1 MFVDCIAASSR
12 ASSCDDCDDSDGL
25 PSIPSL
31 PLPALMPLH
40 AHDFTIASPQFRCR
54 STSPANLFARAGTA
68 TSPHSTRLR
77 CTNPAKLVSAVSLLT
92 GSPIVPSVKAC
103 SPSPSSV
110 SDQVLRRTN
119 HFDCTCRPPPTHSK
133 EVSVLIQVVARVAAF
148 CGSKSLKRQAAQ
160 EEEGQPWQR
169 KQKL

>member
-1 MFVDCIAASSR
+1 MVADCITASPR

-31 PLPALMPLH
+31 PRPALMPLH
-40 AHDFTIASPQFRCR
+40 ALDASHQFRCR
-54 STSPANLFARAGTA
+54 STSPAALFAHAGKA

-77 CTNPAKLVSAVSLLT
+77 CTNPVQLASAVSLLT
-92 GSPIVPSVKAC
+92 GSPIVSSVKAC

-119 HFDCTCRPPPTHSK
+119 HFDCTCRPLPTHSK
-133 EVSVLIQVVARVAAF
+133 EVSILIQVVARVVAY

-160 EEEGQPWQR
+160 EAQGQPWQR